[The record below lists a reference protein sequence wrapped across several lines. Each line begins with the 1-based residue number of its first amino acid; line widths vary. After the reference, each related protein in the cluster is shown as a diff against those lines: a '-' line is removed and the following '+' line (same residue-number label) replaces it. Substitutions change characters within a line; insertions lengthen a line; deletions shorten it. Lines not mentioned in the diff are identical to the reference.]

1 MTVVMM
7 EGQGHGGFLG
17 CGASREHILQHT
29 TRLYRSLD
37 AHCDGQHN
45 TGGNRAGEHNG
56 GEHNGSGHNGGGNMG
71 GGAVFLKWAV
81 AGSPLTQGV
90 VAQEER
96 VGDSARASVTTTLQ
110 RTATRLATHTTTHTA
125 TYTATTLRH
134 PLQRVTITRLP
145 TAGDEGVREIVLS
158 GS

>member
-1 MTVVMM
+1 
-7 EGQGHGGFLG
+7 
-17 CGASREHILQHT
+17 
-29 TRLYRSLD
+29 
-37 AHCDGQHN
+37 
-45 TGGNRAGEHNG
+45 
-56 GEHNGSGHNGGGNMG
+56 MG